1 MKRLKKQIPNI
12 EQFRDYCRSLVPLM
26 KPSHSSL
33 TGRRLE
39 LWLFNEVHLGS
50 GKVTAGYF
58 DDRLYDFCQRIYPG
72 SNIGLLTYHGELGGG
87 SSGLIKPH
95 RDHGYA
101 MPRAVSINLGE
112 AEFAVDGKLYKL
124 GDGDI
129 CEFNCKLTHSVPRIL
144 TPERFS
150 LVLWQ
155 LNEARGYRSQIIEPI
170 NW

>member
-1 MKRLKKQIPNI
+1 MKRLAKIIPNI

-58 DDRLYDFCQRIYPG
+58 DNRLYAFSQRIYPG
-72 SNIGLLTYHGELGGG
+72 CDIGLLTYHGELGGG

-112 AEFAVDGKLYKL
+112 AEFAIDGKLHKL
-124 GDGDI
+124 GDGAI

-144 TPERFS
+144 STERFS

-155 LNEARGYRSQIIEPI
+155 LNKAKGFHSQMIEPI

>member
-58 DDRLYDFCQRIYPG
+58 DSRLYDFCQRIYPG

>member
-1 MKRLKKQIPNI
+1 MKRLMKQIPNI

-26 KPSHSSL
+26 KPSHSTL

-50 GKVTAGYF
+50 GKVSPGYF
-58 DDRLYDFCQRIYPG
+58 DSRLYNFCQRIYPG
-72 SNIGLLTYHGELGGG
+72 CNIGLLTYHGELGGG

-101 MPRAVSINLGE
+101 KPRAVSINLGE

-124 GDGDI
+124 SDGDI
-129 CEFNCKLTHSVPRIL
+129 CEFNCKLTHSIPRIL
-144 TPERFS
+144 SSERFS

-155 LNEARGYRSQIIEPI
+155 LNEAKGYRSQMVEPI
-170 NW
+170 DW